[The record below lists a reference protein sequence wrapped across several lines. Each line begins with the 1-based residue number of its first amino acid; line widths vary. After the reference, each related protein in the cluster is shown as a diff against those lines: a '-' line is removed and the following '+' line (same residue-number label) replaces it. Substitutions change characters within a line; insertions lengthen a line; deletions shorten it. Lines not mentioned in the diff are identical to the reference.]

1 MVDKQ
6 GMERLFCNDAAR
18 NKPRVREIR
27 GTETIEED
35 MGTTSISIL
44 DSDVRGWE
52 INLMWFITGLEV
64 GTFLILW
71 LLGYI

>member
-6 GMERLFCNDAAR
+6 GMERLFCNDSAR

-35 MGTTSISIL
+35 MGRTSISIL

-52 INLMWFITGLEV
+52 INLMWFVQERIR
-64 GTFLILW
+64 
-71 LLGYI
+71 LGHV